1 MPSASSKKDLSQW
14 LAPSYFCFSW
24 REPQEYALSNPHPS
38 IAYGRVLHPMCDQ
51 SLSAHWGL
59 ILICSIHSRE
69 CYGIFWGFVW
79 TIIQYNFY
87 FSLILIHHHLYSRV
101 LISNYLAQ
109 KASHCL
115 FVCLFVFITQSVT
128 HAINRLVLIDIFGLL
143 QSTSI
148 EHTSLKSAHGTCP
161 WTYSRAYYKFQY
173 ISKD

>member
-14 LAPSYFCFSW
+14 LAPSYFCFSC
-24 REPQEYALSNPHPS
+24 REPQEYALSNQHPS

-59 ILICSIHSRE
+59 ILMGRAHSRQ

-79 TIIQYNFY
+79 TIIQYNFS
-87 FSLILIHHHLYSRV
+87 FSLILIHHHLYLQV

-109 KASHCL
+109 KASHYLC
-115 FVCLFVFITQSVT
+115 FFSITQSVT
-128 HAINRLVLIDIFGLL
+128 NTINKLVLIDIFCML
-143 QSTSI
+143 QSTPI
-148 EHTSLKSAHGTCP
+148 EHTSLKSAHGTCH
-161 WTYSRAYYKFQY
+161 WTYSRPYYKFQY